1 MTKLAVLISGRG
13 SNLAAL
19 IDACADKAF
28 PAEIALVIANRPGA
42 GGLALAKAAG
52 IATQVIDHKTYDD
65 RAAFDAALDAALRD
79 VGVEL
84 VCLAG
89 FMRLLTDAFVT
100 SWRGAMINI
109 HPSLLPAFKGR
120 DVHQRALDA
129 GVTLSGCTVHYV
141 TPEMDSGPIVA
152 QAAVPVVAGD
162 TAEALADRIL
172 AAEHVLYPHA
182 VRLICEGRASFDGS
196 AFDHSHEKEADTAC
210 PPLISPPL

>member
-1 MTKLAVLISGRG
+1 MKKLAVLISGRG
-13 SNLAAL
+13 SNLSAL
-19 IDACADKAF
+19 IAACADTAF
-28 PAEIALVIANRPGA
+28 PAEITIVIANRPGA
-42 GGLALAKAAG
+42 AGLALAKKAG
-52 IATQVIDHKTYDD
+52 IATLVIDHKKYDD
-65 RAAFDAALDAALRD
+65 RAAFDAALDTVLRRKNVD
-79 VGVEL
+79 L

-89 FMRLLTDAFVT
+89 FMRLLTDGFVNG
-100 SWRGAMINI
+100 WRGKMINI

-152 QAAVPVVAGD
+152 QAAVPVVPGD

-182 VRLICEGRASFDGS
+182 VRLICEGRASFDGPE
-196 AFDHSHEKEADTAC
+196 AGQAHEKGTDTKC